1 LGIWLKE
8 GLHIRDSSSTD
19 RAAIESL
26 YPKAFPDEDLLP
38 LVRDLL
44 QDPAVTTSIVGVI
57 DSRVIAHIVFT
68 ACGVSGRPT
77 SAVLL
82 GPLAVTPEWHRQGIG
97 SELVRAGLRQMEQID
112 TEIVCV
118 LGDPAFYGRLGFL
131 PDMSIEPP
139 FPLPEEYEGAW
150 QLQRL
155 GAGTAPYSGALLVP
169 GQWLQ
174 KSLWTS

>member
-1 LGIWLKE
+1 MERLQ
-8 GLHIRDSSSTD
+8 IRPSVSADSN
-19 RAAIESL
+19 AIESL
-26 YPKAFPDEDLLP
+26 YPKAFPDEELLP

-44 QDPAVTTSIVGVI
+44 RDPVVTTSLVGVI
-57 DSRVIAHIVFT
+57 DSEVVAHVIFT
-68 ACGVSGRPT
+68 ACGVSDRQT
-77 SAVLL
+77 RAALL
-82 GPLAVTPEWHRQGIG
+82 APLGVTPEWHGRGIG
-97 SELVRAGLRQMEQID
+97 SELVRAGLRQMEEIN

-139 FPLPEEYEGAW
+139 FPLPDEYEGAW
-150 QLQRL
+150 QSQRL

-174 KSLWTS
+174 RSLWTS